1 MSQLYDLVEL
11 LENNDECVI
20 LKVKDN
26 MQMQLICLGCFN
38 GNETMFRLTKGDN
51 HTCTIFSNT
60 GKSFSWQW
68 GISGHILVTDSVN
81 KCRSLIEHCITD
93 DFGISIEP

>member
-1 MSQLYDLVEL
+1 MSKLYDLVEL

-68 GISGHILVTDSVN
+68 GISCLLYTSDAAD
-81 KCRSLIEHCITD
+81 E
-93 DFGISIEP
+93 